1 MLTKNLKPARTFVE
15 KRNKVEK
22 KEEIYKDAAPTPGF
36 NPQKETSMVSSNIPA
51 NKSLHQSV
59 LKGLMA
65 KVI

>member
-1 MLTKNLKPARTFVE
+1 MLTKNLKPARTVVE

-22 KEEIYKDAAPTPGF
+22 MEEIDKDAAPTPGF
-36 NPQKETSMVSSNIPA
+36 NPQSMISPNIPA
-51 NKSLHQSV
+51 NKNLHQSV